1 MLGRGFCK
9 TACVHTEPR
18 LSLRGEGDF
27 CYLFVKK
34 KESWQTPALGK
45 CWVSGGAC
53 RGRVGVVSG
62 SCRGRVGGVSGAC
75 RVEFRIYPDTPPT
88 RPRHAPD
95 TPPPDTPPTGPRQAP
110 DRPPTGPRQAP
121 PPGHNFRSTH
131 VFWFFS
137 LPKWR
142 TFLKKKK
149 TRFSQPTK
157 FGICKRFHG
166 PEMLQENLRIY
177 TKFMIGFGL

>member
-18 LSLRGEGDF
+18 LSLRGEGDI

-34 KESWQTPALGK
+34 RIVANAGVGKMLG
-45 CWVSGGAC
+45 VRGG
-53 RGRVGVVSG
+53 VSG
-62 SCRGRVGGVSGAC
+62 SCRGRVGGVSGASGAC

-95 TPPPDTPPTGPRQAP
+95 TPPTRPRHAPDTPPTG
-110 DRPPTGPRQAP
+110 P

-149 TRFSQPTK
+149 DAFFPTHQ
-157 FGICKRFHG
+157 IW
-166 PEMLQENLRIY
+166 NL
-177 TKFMIGFGL
+177 